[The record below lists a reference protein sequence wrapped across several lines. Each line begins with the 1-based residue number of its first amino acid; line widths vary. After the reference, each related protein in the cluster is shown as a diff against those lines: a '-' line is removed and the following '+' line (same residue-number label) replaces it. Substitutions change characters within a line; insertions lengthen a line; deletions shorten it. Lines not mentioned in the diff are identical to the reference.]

1 MIKKV
6 LIIGSGSIQKTHLK
20 VLRLINKNII
30 IHTIP
35 TRKNLKSELKTLK
48 KFNPEY
54 IVVCSPSSF
63 HYRHFLFIEKNFQ
76 NKIVLIEKPLFIKFY
91 SIDKNLNNKYFVGYN
106 LRFHPVITYLKNFLK
121 KKNILSINVI
131 SHSFLPSWRKKNY
144 KHSVSAKKKLGGGV
158 LLELSHELD
167 FLKWLFKKIK
177 ILQVYNKQ
185 ISKLKI
191 NTDDILNL
199 SGKVNNKSFFNL
211 NINFFSRINCRK
223 IKVDGNNFSI
233 EGDLINNTIKIVID
247 DKEDEKIF
255 KNFDIKNTFRSLH
268 LELMSQKLK
277 HSCTIF
283 EGLELMKL
291 IDKIKVKNI

>member
-1 MIKKV
+1 M
-6 LIIGSGSIQKTHLK
+6 
-20 VLRLINKNII
+20 
-30 IHTIP
+30 
-35 TRKNLKSELKTLK
+35 
-48 KFNPEY
+48 
-54 IVVCSPSSF
+54 
-63 HYRHFLFIEKNFQ
+63 
-76 NKIVLIEKPLFIKFY
+76 
-91 SIDKNLNNKYFVGYN
+91 
-106 LRFHPVITYLKNFLK
+106 
-121 KKNILSINVI
+121 
-131 SHSFLPSWRKKNY
+131 
-144 KHSVSAKKKLGGGV
+144 
-158 LLELSHELD
+158 ELSHELD

>member
-6 LIIGSGSIQKTHLK
+6 LIIGSGSIQKTHVK

-233 EGDLINNTIKIVID
+233 EGDLINNIIKIVID
-247 DKEDEKIF
+247 DKEDLKIF

>member
-6 LIIGSGSIQKTHLK
+6 LIIGSGSIQKTHVK

-247 DKEDEKIF
+247 DKEDLKIF

>member
-6 LIIGSGSIQKTHLK
+6 LIIGSGSIQKTHVK

-30 IHTIP
+30 IHTIQ
-35 TRKNLKSELKTLK
+35 TRKNLKNELESLK

-54 IVVCSPSSF
+54 IIICSPSSF
-63 HYRHFLFIEKNFQ
+63 HYFHFLFVEKNFK

-91 SIDKNLNNKYFVGYN
+91 SIGKNLKNKYFVGYN
-106 LRFHPVITYLKNFLK
+106 LRFHPVVKYLKKFLNK
-121 KKNILSINVI
+121 KKILSINII

-144 KHSVSAKKKLGGGV
+144 KRSVSAKKKLGGGV

-167 FLKWLFKKIK
+167 FLKWLFKKINILHVFNKK
-177 ILQVYNKQ
+177 I
-185 ISKLKI
+185 SRLKI

-199 SGKVNNKSFFNL
+199 SGKVNNNSFFNL
-211 NINFFSRINCRK
+211 NINFFSRINCRRL
-223 IKVDGNNFSI
+223 KVDGNNFSI
-233 EGDLINNTIKIVID
+233 EGDLINNTIKVVSD
-247 DKEDEKIF
+247 DKEDLKKF

-277 HSCTIF
+277 HTCTIF

-291 IDKIKVKNI
+291 IDKIKIKNV

>member
-6 LIIGSGSIQKTHLK
+6 LIIGSGSIQKTHMK
-20 VLRLINKNII
+20 VLRLIDKNII

-35 TRKNLKSELKTLK
+35 TRKNLKNELKKLK

-54 IVVCSPSSF
+54 IVICSPSSF
-63 HYRHFLFIEKNFQ
+63 HYHHFLFIEKNFQ

-91 SIDKNLNNKYFVGYN
+91 SIGKNLNNKYFVGYN
-106 LRFHPVITYLKNFLK
+106 LRFHPVIIYLKKFLQK
-121 KKNILSINVI
+121 KKILSINII

-144 KHSVSAKKKLGGGV
+144 KHSVTAKKKLGGGV

-167 FLKWLFKKIK
+167 FLKWLFKKVK

-185 ISKLKI
+185 ISELKI
-191 NTDDILNL
+191 NTDDILNV
-199 SGKVNNKSFFNL
+199 SGQANTKSFFNL

-223 IKVDGNNFSI
+223 IKVDGNKFSI
-233 EGDLINNTIKIVID
+233 EGDLINNTIKIVIN
-247 DKEDEKIF
+247 DKEDLKIF
-255 KNFDIKNTFRSLH
+255 KNFNIKNTFRSLH

-283 EGLELMKL
+283 EGLEVMKL
-291 IDKIKVKNI
+291 IDKIKAKNI